1 MLLGDD
7 MIEYLIEITYKR
19 NCKKEV
25 AKVSIYCYDFLT
37 DEKLERI
44 VINICKVIKKIYSS
58 SKIEILETDAKIVE

>member
-1 MLLGDD
+1 
-7 MIEYLIEITYKR
+7 MIEYLIKITYKR
-19 NCKKEV
+19 NIKKEIV
-25 AKVSIYCYDFLT
+25 KASISCNDFLT